1 MSYGCVTIS
10 VSGSETREGA
20 VAVRAGHR
28 KRRRQ
33 PRVRLLVVLGLV
45 LAVAVV
51 LWVRAQPVLGGV
63 VVGAAVLAALAR
75 TVRRGLR
82 GRARTTQSERR
93 TRAVLADQAR
103 DGEPGLGFAATAGM
117 TGLQFE
123 DRIRRLLEVDGCE
136 DVRVVG
142 GAGDRGA
149 DLTAI
154 SPYGDRVVVQC
165 KRYQAG
171 NPVRDPEMQRFL
183 GTARQVHNAAIPLFV
198 TTSRFTQPAVR
209 LAREHGIV
217 LVDGPRLE
225 AWMAG
230 GPSPLPTE
238 PTEHIG

>member
-1 MSYGCVTIS
+1 
-10 VSGSETREGA
+10 
-20 VAVRAGHR
+20 VAVRAAHR
-28 KRRRQ
+28 RRRRQ
-33 PRVRLLVVLGLV
+33 SRAPLLVVLGLV
-45 LAVAVV
+45 LAAAVV
-51 LWVRAQPVLGGV
+51 LGVRAQPMLGGV
-63 VVGAAVLAALAR
+63 LVGAAILAALAVP
-75 TVRRGLR
+75 VRRGLH
-82 GRARTTQSERR
+82 GRARTARSERR

-103 DGEPGLGFAATAGM
+103 DGEAGPGFGTTAGM
-117 TGLQFE
+117 TGRQFE
-123 DRIRRLLEVDGCE
+123 QRVRRLLEIDGCE

-165 KRYQAG
+165 KCYKPG

-217 LVDGPRLE
+217 LVDGLRLE